1 MIEKLQVAFEKLD
14 LYYLELYDKQ
24 KQFNKKTTA
33 ENKRELEKSLR
44 LFRKHFNSYDR
55 LVSNLWINEKWGGD

>member
-1 MIEKLQVAFEKLD
+1 MIEKVENAFKKLD

-24 KQFNKKTTA
+24 KEFNSKSTA

-44 LFRKHFNSYDR
+44 LFRKSFRDYDR
-55 LVSNLWINEKWGGD
+55 IVSNLWINEKWGGD